1 MAMLLDE
8 KVVRGKVVIESPM
21 ITVNEAHLPSVKLRQ
36 NATWFVMAVVFYGVV
51 CGYMQFDPLMMVTE
65 FDHVVNLANEM
76 APPNVSLL
84 WASSSLYVTTY
95 ATVSMAF
102 LGTLLGGIFAL
113 VLSFFAAQNV
123 MPFASVRSVTRLSMV
138 LQRVTPT
145 IIVLLV
151 LQTVF
156 GVGPFSGMVSIAIG
170 SFGMFGKL
178 FADSVEQ
185 VDQGPLDGMACVG
198 ATRSQIVRY
207 GILPEVLPSF
217 IANMFYAFDI
227 NMRTAIGLGMFG
239 GGGLG
244 YELYKAGRT
253 LNYKDQLALILVI
266 VVMISLMERVS
277 DYLRGKVMHGGQMK

>member
-8 KVVRGKVVIESPM
+8 QAVRGADLAKANTGVVR
-21 ITVNEAHLPSVKLRQ
+21 AHLPSVKLRR
-36 NATWFVMAVVFYGVV
+36 NATGFVVAIVFYALV
-51 CGYMQFDPLMMVTE
+51 CGYMQFDPLMIVTE

-95 ATVSMAF
+95 STVSMAF
-102 LGTLLGGIFAL
+102 LGTLLGGLLAV

-151 LQTVF
+151 LQAIF
-156 GVGPFSGMVSIAIG
+156 GVGPFSGMISIAIG

-178 FADSVEQ
+178 FADAVEQ
-185 VDQGPLDGMACVG
+185 VEQGPLDGLACVG
-198 ATRSQIVRY
+198 ATRSQMVRY

-217 IANMFYAFDI
+217 IANMFFAFDI

-253 LNYKDQLALILVI
+253 LNYKDQLALILII
-266 VVMISLMERVS
+266 VVMIGVMERVS
-277 DYLRGKVMHGGQMK
+277 DYLRNKVMHGGHVQ

>member
-1 MAMLLDE
+1 MAMLLEE
-8 KVVRGKVVIESPM
+8 KKVQTSLPEEPKLIVVDGE
-21 ITVNEAHLPSVKLRQ
+21 HLPSLKLRR
-36 NATWFVMAVVFYGVV
+36 NATGFVVAIIFYALV
-51 CGYMQFDPLMMVTE
+51 CGYMQFDPLMIVTE

-84 WASSSLYVTTY
+84 WESTALYTTTY
-95 ATVSMAF
+95 STVSMAF
-102 LGTLLGGIFAL
+102 LGTLLGGVFAL

-123 MPFASVRSVTRLSMV
+123 MPFAGVRNVTRMSMV

-151 LQTVF
+151 LQAVF
-156 GVGPFSGMVSIAIG
+156 GVGPFSGMISIAIG

-178 FADSVEQ
+178 FADAVEQ
-185 VDQGPLDGMACVG
+185 VEQGPLDSMDCVG

-207 GILPEVLPSF
+207 GILPEVIPSF
-217 IANMFYAFDI
+217 IANLFFAFDI

-277 DYLRGKVMHGGQMK
+277 DYLRRKVMQGGHVK

>member
-1 MAMLLDE
+1 MSMLLDDQ
-8 KVVRGKVVIESPM
+8 VVRGVDHSKSNTGVDQ
-21 ITVNEAHLPSVKLRQ
+21 AHLPSVKLRR
-36 NATWFVMAVVFYGVV
+36 NATGFVIAIVFYALV
-51 CGYMQFDPLMMVTE
+51 CGYMQFDPLMIVTE
-65 FDHVVNLANEM
+65 FDHVVNLAHEM

-95 ATVSMAF
+95 STVSMAF
-102 LGTLLGGIFAL
+102 LGTLLGGLLAVF
-113 VLSFFAAQNV
+113 LSFFAAQNV

-151 LQTVF
+151 LQAIF
-156 GVGPFSGMVSIAIG
+156 GVGPFSGMISIAIG

-178 FADSVEQ
+178 FADAVEQ
-185 VDQGPLDGMACVG
+185 VEQGPLDGMACVG
-198 ATRSQIVRY
+198 ATRAQVVRY

-217 IANMFYAFDI
+217 IANMFFAFDI

-253 LNYKDQLALILVI
+253 LNYKDQLALILII
-266 VVMISLMERVS
+266 VVMIGVMERVS
-277 DYLRGKVMHGGQMK
+277 DYLRNKVMHGGHVK